1 MTQTLDR
8 KVNMTRFISKF
19 RADECGAVTVDW
31 VVLTAGIV
39 GLSIAILASVGGST
53 ADSGDDIALCQK
65 RMGNIMALDHRTY
78 QQNMR
83 AVQRRC
89 AKI

>member
-1 MTQTLDR
+1 MTHF
-8 KVNMTRFISKF
+8 MSKF
-19 RADECGAVTVDW
+19 RTDECGAVTVDW

-39 GLSIAILASVGGST
+39 GLSIAVLASVGRSA
-53 ADSGDDIALCQK
+53 ADSGDDVALCQK
-65 RMGNIMALDHRTY
+65 RMGNIMARDHRTY

-89 AKI
+89 AHV